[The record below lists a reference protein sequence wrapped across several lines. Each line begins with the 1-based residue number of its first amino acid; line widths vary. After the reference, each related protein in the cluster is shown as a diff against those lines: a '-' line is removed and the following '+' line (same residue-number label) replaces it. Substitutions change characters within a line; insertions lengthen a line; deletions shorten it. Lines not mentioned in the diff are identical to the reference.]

1 MESMDTYVCG
11 YLYQVP
17 TDRHDQVKI
26 IQALNPRDK
35 KYEICYNSKVI
46 RKMIRG
52 TQNIFVVISY
62 SS

>member
-35 KYEICYNSKVI
+35 KYEICYSSKVI

-52 TQNIFVVISY
+52 KKP
-62 SS
+62 